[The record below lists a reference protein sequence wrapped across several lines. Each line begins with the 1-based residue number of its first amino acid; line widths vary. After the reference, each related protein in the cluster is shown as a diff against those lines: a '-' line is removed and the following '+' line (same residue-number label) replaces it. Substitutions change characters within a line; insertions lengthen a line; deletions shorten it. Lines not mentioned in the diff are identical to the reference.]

1 MHAIT
6 NYAILLL
13 QFETFFIGYFLLR
26 EDLNYFLLFQFRI
39 VIVNRCDN
47 FILKMILIVQLVS
60 YCQALLWLD
69 SDPGISPLLAQDQF
83 VIALKSCTHS
93 EPNYASTTWII
104 IQFRYPQPCI
114 AYLHLI
120 LYYSLTLHSLIDLSR
135 SFGSIKEKSYNNIV
149 CQRYLTIYKDI
160 PYLYYY
166 NCTWSNLSISD
177 LQLFCISKIIYFATN
192 LFYIMSIVI
201 LFETTLSSQTMQLL
215 PFSRFKKGGL
225 NVISKVC

>member
-13 QFETFFIGYFLLR
+13 QFETSFLGYFLLR
-26 EDLNYFLLFQFRI
+26 EDLLFLFFQKELHHT
-39 VIVNRCDN
+39 NR
-47 FILKMILIVQLVS
+47 K
-60 YCQALLWLD
+60 
-69 SDPGISPLLAQDQF
+69 
-83 VIALKSCTHS
+83 
-93 EPNYASTTWII
+93 YASTTWII

-177 LQLFCISKIIYFATN
+177 LQLFAFRRLSTLRQIC
-192 LFYIMSIVI
+192 FYSEYCFSI
-201 LFETTLSSQTMQLL
+201 LKLHYLHRLCSYYLSLDSRKEVFLQLL
-215 PFSRFKKGGL
+215 L
-225 NVISKVC
+225 WVQKVC

>member
-69 SDPGISPLLAQDQF
+69 SDSWHFSITCLGL
-83 VIALKSCTHS
+83 VRYCLKELHHS
-93 EPNYASTTWII
+93 EPNYDSTTWIV

-177 LQLFCISKIIYFATN
+177 LQLFAFRRLSTLRQIC
-192 LFYIMSIVI
+192 FYSEYCFSI
-201 LFETTLSSQTMQLL
+201 LKLHYLHRLCSCSSL
-215 PFSRFKKGGL
+215 
-225 NVISKVC
+225 